1 MKSRKFIILLLL
13 SVTIVSMLACTIFIG
28 GPKYPD
34 RTIPVSSESVS
45 ELQTAIAQAWE
56 GGAISNQI
64 SFSITEQQITSY
76 LAEKIQQQP
85 KPFIT
90 NPQVFLQD
98 NEIQLYGTA
107 KQGNFQATAA
117 VIMTASVDELGELNL
132 EMKSAD
138 FGPLPVPSGLLEALT
153 AMVEEA
159 YTGAVGPMATGIR
172 LVNVVVADGIMTIT
186 GQLK

>member
-1 MKSRKFIILLLL
+1 MKRRNFIILLLL
-13 SVTIVSMLACTIFIG
+13 SAFVVSMFACTIFIG

-34 RTIPVSSESVS
+34 RTIPVSSESVY
-45 ELQTAIAQAWE
+45 ELQTAIALAWQ
-56 GGAISNQI
+56 GGEISNQI
-64 SFSITEQQITSY
+64 SFSITEEQITSY

-98 NEIQLYGTA
+98 DEIQLYGTA
-107 KQGNFQATAA
+107 KQGNFQATVAI
-117 VIMTASVDELGELNL
+117 IMTASVDDLGELNL
-132 EMKSAD
+132 VMKSVD
-138 FGPLPVPSGLLEALT
+138 FGPLPVPSGLLEAIT

-159 YTGAVGPMATGIR
+159 YTGAVGPMATGIH

>member
-1 MKSRKFIILLLL
+1 MKSRKFIKLLLL
-13 SVTIVSMLACTIFIG
+13 SATIFSMLACTIFIG

-56 GGAISNQI
+56 GAGASNQV
-64 SFSITEQQITSY
+64 SFSITEQQLTSY
-76 LAEKIQQQP
+76 LAEKVLQQP
-85 KPFIT
+85 KPFIS
-90 NPQVFLQD
+90 NPQVYLQD

-107 KQGNFQATAA
+107 KKGNFQATASI
-117 VIMTASVDELGELNL
+117 IMTATVDELGELNL

-138 FGPLPVPSGLLEALT
+138 FGPLPLPSGLLEAIT

-159 YTGAVGPMATGIR
+159 YTGALGPMATGIR
-172 LVNVVVADGIMTIT
+172 LIDVVVANGIMTIT